1 MNYEER
7 LQDLLDELD
16 LFQDWTERYEYIISL
31 GKKLPRLDEAYK
43 TEDSLIKGCQSRVWL
58 HTEPDNGV
66 LKLYADS
73 DSLIT
78 KGLIAVF
85 IRLLS
90 GLPPEEILKADM
102 SKLLSAFCGASL
114 SCSSSSRDITIRS
127 IPSGASLRVNGD
139 YAGQA
144 PVTLSL
150 NRHKPVHVAADKP
163 GFLSTEKTFY
173 PEMTTQGAILWG
185 RNNEKS
191 KDFKTDILT
200 IRLKKADSGAPPLRE
215 LPAQW

>member
-1 MNYEER
+1 MTHG
-7 LQDLLDELD
+7 LFPHLL
-16 LFQDWTERYEYIISL
+16 
-31 GKKLPRLDEAYK
+31 
-43 TEDSLIKGCQSRVWL
+43 
-58 HTEPDNGV
+58 
-66 LKLYADS
+66 
-73 DSLIT
+73 
-78 KGLIAVF
+78 
-85 IRLLS
+85 
-90 GLPPEEILKADM
+90 
-102 SKLLSAFCGASL
+102 LLSAFCGASL

-150 NRHKPVHVAADKP
+150 NRHKPVHVAA
-163 GFLSTEKTFY
+163 EKTFY

-215 LPAQW
+215 LPANW

>member
-1 MNYEER
+1 MTHG
-7 LQDLLDELD
+7 LFPHLL
-16 LFQDWTERYEYIISL
+16 
-31 GKKLPRLDEAYK
+31 
-43 TEDSLIKGCQSRVWL
+43 
-58 HTEPDNGV
+58 
-66 LKLYADS
+66 
-73 DSLIT
+73 
-78 KGLIAVF
+78 
-85 IRLLS
+85 
-90 GLPPEEILKADM
+90 
-102 SKLLSAFCGASL
+102 LLSAFCGASL
-114 SCSSSSRDITIRS
+114 SCSSPSRDITIRS

-200 IRLKKADSGAPPLRE
+200 DFCEYNRHTGILTYGDIKFLCGAEIIAQAAHYILWHAVRFIFGAVFYKLGKVVRQKFIGFYTRAAYSLGYEGDIYLTHRVYPP
-215 LPAQW
+215 

>member
-1 MNYEER
+1 MTHG
-7 LQDLLDELD
+7 LFPHLL
-16 LFQDWTERYEYIISL
+16 
-31 GKKLPRLDEAYK
+31 
-43 TEDSLIKGCQSRVWL
+43 
-58 HTEPDNGV
+58 
-66 LKLYADS
+66 
-73 DSLIT
+73 
-78 KGLIAVF
+78 
-85 IRLLS
+85 
-90 GLPPEEILKADM
+90 
-102 SKLLSAFCGASL
+102 LLSAFCGASL

-139 YAGQA
+139 YA
-144 PVTLSL
+144 
-150 NRHKPVHVAADKP
+150 

-200 IRLKKADSGAPPLRE
+200 IRLKKANSGAPPLRE

>member
-1 MNYEER
+1 MIKIATAQIDVIPGNIRENWKQIEKEIQRAREKGAHMLVLPEMCLTGY
-7 LQDLLDELD
+7 LIGDLWDQNAFLREC
-16 LFQDWTERYEYIISL
+16 
-31 GKKLPRLDEAYK
+31 EAYNEK
-43 TEDSLIKGCQSRVWL
+43 
-58 HTEPDNGV
+58 
-66 LKLYADS
+66 
-73 DSLIT
+73 
-78 KGLIAVF
+78 IA
-85 IRLLS
+85 
-90 GLPPEEILKADM
+90 A
-102 SKLLSAFCGASL
+102 A
-114 SCSSSSRDITIRS
+114 SRDITIRS

>member
-1 MNYEER
+1 MTHG
-7 LQDLLDELD
+7 LFPHLL
-16 LFQDWTERYEYIISL
+16 
-31 GKKLPRLDEAYK
+31 
-43 TEDSLIKGCQSRVWL
+43 
-58 HTEPDNGV
+58 
-66 LKLYADS
+66 
-73 DSLIT
+73 
-78 KGLIAVF
+78 
-85 IRLLS
+85 
-90 GLPPEEILKADM
+90 
-102 SKLLSAFCGASL
+102 LLSAFCGASL
-114 SCSSSSRDITIRS
+114 SCSSPSRDITIRS

-200 IRLKKADSGAPPLRE
+200 IRLKKADSGPPDTFRQGKRLFIPRPVRRPVPHASFMDGSNK
-215 LPAQW
+215 PASFFEAAR

>member
-1 MNYEER
+1 MTHG
-7 LQDLLDELD
+7 LFPHLL
-16 LFQDWTERYEYIISL
+16 
-31 GKKLPRLDEAYK
+31 
-43 TEDSLIKGCQSRVWL
+43 
-58 HTEPDNGV
+58 
-66 LKLYADS
+66 
-73 DSLIT
+73 
-78 KGLIAVF
+78 
-85 IRLLS
+85 
-90 GLPPEEILKADM
+90 
-102 SKLLSAFCGASL
+102 LLSAFCGASL

-150 NRHKPVHVAADKP
+150 NRHKPVHVA
-163 GFLSTEKTFY
+163 
-173 PEMTTQGAILWG
+173 EMTTQGAILWG

>member
-1 MNYEER
+1 MPHG
-7 LQDLLDELD
+7 
-16 LFQDWTERYEYIISL
+16 LFPHL
-31 GKKLPRLDEAYK
+31 
-43 TEDSLIKGCQSRVWL
+43 
-58 HTEPDNGV
+58 
-66 LKLYADS
+66 
-73 DSLIT
+73 
-78 KGLIAVF
+78 F
-85 IRLLS
+85 
-90 GLPPEEILKADM
+90 
-102 SKLLSAFCGASL
+102 LLSAACCACL

-127 IPSGASLRVNGD
+127 VPSGASLRVNGN

-163 GFLSTEKTFY
+163 VYLSTEKTFH

-191 KDFKTDILT
+191 KDFKADTLT
-200 IRLKKADSGAPPLRE
+200 IRLNKAHSGAPPLPE

>member
-1 MNYEER
+1 MTHG
-7 LQDLLDELD
+7 LFPHLL
-16 LFQDWTERYEYIISL
+16 
-31 GKKLPRLDEAYK
+31 
-43 TEDSLIKGCQSRVWL
+43 
-58 HTEPDNGV
+58 
-66 LKLYADS
+66 
-73 DSLIT
+73 
-78 KGLIAVF
+78 
-85 IRLLS
+85 
-90 GLPPEEILKADM
+90 
-102 SKLLSAFCGASL
+102 LLSAFCGASL
-114 SCSSSSRDITIRS
+114 SCSSPSRDITIRS

-200 IRLKKADSGAPPLRE
+200 IRLKKADSGAPPLAGTSRAVVTACRTRSGRE
-215 LPAQW
+215 SAYSSRARYAGPYRTPLSWTDPINPPVFLRPHANPPAPGGGP